1 MTNRDTRDII
11 GGLLM
16 IALGTF
22 AAFYAQRYEF
32 GALNRMGPGYFPV
45 ALGILLAALGVLIA
59 LPAWF
64 RPRSP
69 GDTVRWK
76 VLVIIIGSVV
86 FFALTLKPLGLILST
101 ALAVFI
107 STLADPDITWKT
119 RAQVSAGV
127 AAITWAVFSF
137 GLSMVLPTWPWSH

>member
-1 MTNRDTRDII
+1 MTKRDTRDII
-11 GGLLM
+11 GGLVM
-16 IALGTF
+16 IALGAF

-45 ALGILLAALGVLIA
+45 ALGILLAVLGLLIA

-64 RPRSP
+64 RPHVP
-69 GDTVRWK
+69 GDSARWK
-76 VLVIIIGSVV
+76 VLAIIIGSVV

-107 STLADPDITWKT
+107 STLADPDITWKV
-119 RAQVSAGV
+119 RGNVSVGV
-127 AAITWAVFSF
+127 AIITWIVFSF
-137 GLSMVLPTWPWSH
+137 GLSMVLPTWPWSN